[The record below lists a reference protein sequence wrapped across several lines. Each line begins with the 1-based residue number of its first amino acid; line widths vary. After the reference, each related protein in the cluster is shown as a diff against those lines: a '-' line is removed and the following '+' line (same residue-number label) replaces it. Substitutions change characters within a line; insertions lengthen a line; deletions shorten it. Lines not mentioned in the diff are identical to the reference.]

1 MWKSRLCYLLV
12 LLCTSVFF
20 ICYNGYISMYVFVLS
35 LLFPVFALLLSLP
48 GILGLRVE
56 LLAGREGPGASLTGT
71 SCARKG
77 EAIPLQLAVWN
88 ATPFSSGRVQ
98 ARLTV
103 VNTFTGQREEERFS
117 FTAGPRREWR
127 AQALGRESPGV
138 HPPGSFCLVKGKSE
152 VFFRD
157 FSLFAGES
165 GCFLQNPRAVL

>member
-20 ICYNGYISMYVFVLS
+20 ICYNGYISLYVFVLS
-35 LLFPVFALLLSLP
+35 LLFPVFAFLLSLP

-88 ATPFSSGRVQ
+88 ATPFP
-98 ARLTV
+98 A
-103 VNTFTGQREEERFS
+103 
-117 FTAGPRREWR
+117 AGCR
-127 AQALGRESPGV
+127 PG
-138 HPPGSFCLVKGKSE
+138 
-152 VFFRD
+152 
-157 FSLFAGES
+157 
-165 GCFLQNPRAVL
+165 